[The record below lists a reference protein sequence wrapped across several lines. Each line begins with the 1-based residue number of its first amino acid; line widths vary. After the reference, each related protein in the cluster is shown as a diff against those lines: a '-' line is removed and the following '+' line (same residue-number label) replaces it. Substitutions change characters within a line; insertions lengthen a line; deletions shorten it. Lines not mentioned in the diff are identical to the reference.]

1 MTNYLLLFTEIADV
15 ENNFKQHQNSAE
27 DRGKCRKSNGAIQIN
42 VRKINFYIYETLK
55 RKREV
60 KHFVT
65 ATEGT

>member
-42 VRKINFYIYETLK
+42 VRKIKILYL
-55 RKREV
+55 
-60 KHFVT
+60 
-65 ATEGT
+65 